1 GEVAGIA
8 MAPGGGG
15 MAQPPAEDD
24 CHGFARDVA
33 AANHRGAP
41 AFDRNLVMI
50 EQGEHAARSAR
61 YEAAPMAPIE
71 SGDTGGA
78 DRIDVLVG
86 VDRIEEPKG
95 IDAFG
100 HWRLQ
105 QDAGGSFLRV
115 APCARF

>member
-1 GEVAGIA
+1 

-15 MAQPPAEDD
+15 IAQPPAEDD

-33 AANHRGAP
+33 APNYRGAP

-50 EQGEHAARSAR
+50 EQREHAARRAR
-61 YEAAPMAPIE
+61 NEAAPMAAIE
-71 SGDTGGA
+71 SGDAGGA
-78 DRIDVLVG
+78 DRVDVLVG

-100 HWRLQ
+100 HRQLQ
-105 QDAGGSFLRV
+105 QNAGYSFVRIE
-115 APCARF
+115 